1 MKTFIKKQFPISRNL
16 KLRGCIG
23 RSFLALVT
31 SALLLSAAGMEAT
44 STLTVNSTAD
54 DGTGTCT
61 ASKCTLRDAILS
73 AATGDTITFDPAL
86 TGETIMLAAGL
97 RITRDGITITGNVGP
112 DGKPGVTLDA
122 GHLAPSDAIDVIAS
136 NFTLRRIRLSRVRGT
151 FGLTIR
157 AGLGGPQAVVN
168 VRVESNEFTA
178 GGVNTNQNAISVGM
192 DTGAS
197 SARISNVSIVGNTFL
212 HFTGE
217 GDGVHVPTNGTHCVI
232 ENLQIDGNYFSDTMF
247 PVELVPA
254 NGGTNNRI
262 QGTVI
267 TRNTFVGDGV
277 PINLAILNNPGHPIT
292 TGNVI
297 ADTTITQNTLVG
309 NTTTTGGITLTGGG
323 SGTANN
329 QILNTQITNNLITG
343 TRVNSPI
350 VIIAGRDDAQGN
362 HIDGVSIINNTIV
375 NNQPDYTA
383 IGGGSGVPGNTVSGV
398 TVTNTIFW
406 NNTHGDIGSLVSS
419 GNVSYCITSDRGFA
433 GVNGN
438 IDADPLLGPLQNN
451 GGPTQTRA
459 LLFGSPAI
467 DKGTSSGLSTD
478 QRGFHRP
485 VDLPNIPNAI
495 GGHGSDI
502 GAFEFGSFAAPA
514 VTTNTATNVASFSAT
529 LNGSINPLGSTTTV
543 HFQYG
548 TTTSYGFTTPVQTLT
563 GNTVRP
569 ISTNISGLTASTVY
583 HFRIVASNTAVTSF
597 GSDRTFTTLTP
608 TGPPVV
614 TTNPRTLVASFSATL
629 NGSLDPHGLTTSV
642 HFQYGTTTS
651 YGLTTAPQSQS
662 GNTYRNVSA
671 SISSLSASTTYHFRI
686 VATNSAGTRY
696 GGDRTFTTLTA
707 TGPPVVTTN
716 PATNLTSS
724 SAKLNS
730 SLDPHGLTT
739 TVQFQWGTATSYG
752 HTTPIQSHTGNTFR
766 NISANISGLTA
777 HTTYHF
783 RIVATNNGGTR
794 LGGDRTF
801 TTP

>member
-1 MKTFIKKQFPISRNL
+1 MKTFNL
-16 KLRGCIG
+16 KFRRCIR
-23 RSFLALVT
+23 RSFLAST
-31 SALLLSAAGMEAT
+31 ASALLLSAVGMEAT
-44 STLTVNSTAD
+44 TTLTVNSTAD

-61 ASKCTLRDAILS
+61 ASKCTLRDAILN

-86 TGETIMLAAGL
+86 TGKTIMLAAGL

-122 GHLAPSDAIDVIAS
+122 AHLAPSDAIDVIAS

-168 VRVESNEFTA
+168 VRIESNEFTG

-197 SARISNVSIVGNTFL
+197 NARISNVSIVGNTFL

-217 GDGVHVPTNGTHCVI
+217 GDGVHVPANGTHCVI
-232 ENLQIDGNYFSDTMF
+232 ENLQIDGNYFSDTVF

-262 QGTVI
+262 QGTAI
-267 TRNTFVGDGV
+267 TRNTFVGDLA
-277 PINLAILNNPGHPIT
+277 PINLANLNNPGHPIT

-309 NTTTTGGITLTGGG
+309 NTSTNGGITLTGGG

-343 TRVNSPI
+343 TRGNSPI

-362 HIDGVSIINNTIV
+362 HIDGVSIVNNTIV
-375 NNQPDYTA
+375 NNPSDYTA

-419 GNVSYCITSDRGFA
+419 ENVSYCITSDGGFA

-459 LLFGSPAI
+459 LLPGSPAI

-485 VDLPNIPNAI
+485 VDLPSTPNAM
-495 GGHGSDI
+495 GGDGSDI
-502 GAFEFGSFAAPA
+502 GAFEFGSLAAPA
-514 VTTNTATNVASFSAT
+514 VTTNPATNVASFSAT
-529 LNGSINPLGSTTTV
+529 LNGSLNPLGSTTTV

-548 TTTSYGFTTPVQTLT
+548 TTNSYGFTTPVQTLT

-569 ISTNISGLTASTVY
+569 ISANISGLSASAVY
-583 HFRIVASNTAVTSF
+583 HFRIVASNPAVTRF
-597 GSDRTFTTLTP
+597 GTDKTFTTLTP

-662 GNTYRNVSA
+662 GNTYRNISA
-671 SISSLSASTTYHFRI
+671 NISSLSASTTYHFRI

-707 TGPPVVTTN
+707 TGPPVVTTD

-724 SAKLNS
+724 SAKLDG

-739 TVQFQWGTATSYG
+739 SVYFQYGTTTSYG
-752 HTTPIQSHTGNTFR
+752 HTTATQSQTGNTYR
-766 NISANISGLTA
+766 NITANISGLTT
-777 HTTYHF
+777 HSTYHF
-783 RIVATNNGGTR
+783 RIVAANSAGTR
-794 LGGDRTF
+794 YGAGRTF